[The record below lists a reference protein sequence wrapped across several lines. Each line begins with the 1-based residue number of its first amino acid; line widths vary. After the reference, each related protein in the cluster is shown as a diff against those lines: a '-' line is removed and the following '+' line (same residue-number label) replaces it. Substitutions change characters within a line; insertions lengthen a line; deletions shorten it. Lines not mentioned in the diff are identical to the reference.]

1 MKKFLGVCLSLVLF
15 ASCCGVLVGCGN
27 NYNVNLNLD
36 KYSVNIT
43 DAASLGVAQI
53 DGKMKLIKTSKL
65 LLADGTSEPSYTE
78 VEYKDENGN
87 LFDIDKTELEVYQMY
102 VTPDYTFVSYIS
114 QNVRKYGTSVDMYY
128 KGYWAEGFTASY
140 NDYYLDFY
148 DLNKNI
154 PEDFNKTEYRDNKL
168 TKSYII
174 DNDTGKMYS
183 PKNLFIDHL
192 GYFSIINNLIYVS
205 SYENS
210 GYYSF
215 YTNDNDELIFN
226 RVVNNKDL
234 LNIDVYRDIN
244 GYNYVSNDDINTFD
258 AENNT
263 LYTTEELT
271 LGSDGYV
278 YEDNNLPQL
287 CRLNGNSREM
297 LTSCDDVV
305 FQDGKYI
312 RKVENNVLYSI
323 DSNWGK
329 SILNCYDISNN
340 FTMFGE
346 ISGKSY
352 DSENDVLYN
361 VSDDGIYIYSNFDV
375 RNNKLGEATKV
386 MDEFEFVYNY
396 SYLDNGIIR
405 VEEKVIKE
413 VTPSETNYYKF
424 GKDENG
430 NATLIKLANT
440 QYTGTIITLQP
451 IN

>member
-1 MKKFLGVCLSLVLF
+1 MKKLLGVCLSLVLF

-27 NYNVNLNLD
+27 DYNVNMDLD
-36 KYSVNIT
+36 KFSVNIT

-78 VEYKDENGN
+78 VEYTDENGD

-114 QNVRKYGTSVDMYY
+114 QNVRKYGTPADMFY
-128 KGYWAEGFTASY
+128 KGYWGEGFTASY
-140 NDYYLDFY
+140 GQYYANFY
-148 DLNKNI
+148 NTSKNV
-154 PEDFNKTEYRDNKL
+154 PEDFNLTGFMSNKL
-168 TKSYII
+168 IASYII
-174 DNDTGKMYS
+174 DNATGKMYS
-183 PKNLFIDHL
+183 PKDLFDDYL
-192 GYFSIINNLIYVS
+192 GSFDIINNVIRVS
-205 SYENS
+205 SLEKS

-215 YTNDNDELIFN
+215 YTNDNDELVFN
-226 RVVNNKDL
+226 KIVNNKDITVY
-234 LNIDVYRDIN
+234 NIIKDKN
-244 GYNYVSNDDINTFD
+244 GYVYVSNDILNTFD

-263 LYTTEELT
+263 IYTTKKLV

-278 YEDNNLPQL
+278 YEDSKQAQL
-287 CRLNGNSREM
+287 CRLNGNSCEM
-297 LTSCDDVV
+297 LTSCDDII
-305 FQDGKYI
+305 FENGTYI
-312 RKVENNVLYSI
+312 KKVEDNVLYSV
-323 DSNWGK
+323 DSDWQK
-329 SILNCYDISNN
+329 SILYCYDISNN
-340 FTMFGE
+340 FTKFGE
-346 ISGKSY
+346 ISGKCY

-361 VSDDGIYIYSNFDV
+361 INDDGIYIYSNFDV
-375 RNNKLGEATKV
+375 RNNYLGEAIKV
-386 MDEFEFVYNY
+386 LDEFEFVYNY

-405 VEEKVIKE
+405 VEERVIKE

-430 NATLIKLANT
+430 NAILIKLANT